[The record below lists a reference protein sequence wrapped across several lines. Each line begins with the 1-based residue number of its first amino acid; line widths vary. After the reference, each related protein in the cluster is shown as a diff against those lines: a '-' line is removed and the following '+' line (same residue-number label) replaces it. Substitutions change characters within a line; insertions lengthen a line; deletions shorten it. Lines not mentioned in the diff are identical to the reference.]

1 MKKTLSV
8 LLSLIMAISV
18 VSGTQTVALAASLG
32 QVKGLAYS
40 NLTTTSVKLKW
51 KKVSNAGGY
60 YVYKYYK
67 SKNEYKKVATVK
79 STNYTVKKLKT
90 GTTYRFTVKAYKKS
104 GKKTTKGKMSS
115 KLCLSTKPAK
125 VKGLVSHIYDTKSIT
140 LTWSKVANASGYCI
154 YKYNP
159 SKKKYEKITEVKS
172 AKAKISSLSSGKSY
186 KFKVRAYR
194 TVEMKRYYG
203 DYSAVYTKST
213 IANTDVKQKLLN
225 GYLYIG
231 SPQSPQLEEIAFYS
245 DGTFIQYLYDCGF
258 SNGNLYAYISGTYN
272 IVNGIV
278 KMHETYYYD
287 YDSGASWNTDSKWNF
302 YYDSNKNYFRS
313 TDYYYGDWCYVRY
326 YYKTSPVSKAD
337 RVSYYQSHICNEIW
351 I

>member
-1 MKKTLSV
+1 MKR
-8 LLSLIMAISV
+8 LIKNKKQKEFLI
-18 VSGTQTVALAASLG
+18 QVAPIYG
-32 QVKGLAYS
+32 EDYFKIRDP
-40 NLTTTSVKLKW
+40 
-51 KKVSNAGGY
+51 
-60 YVYKYYK
+60 
-67 SKNEYKKVATVK
+67 
-79 STNYTVKKLKT
+79 KKLEE
-90 GTTYRFTVKAYKKS
+90 KK
-104 GKKTTKGKMSS
+104 
-115 KLCLSTKPAK
+115 
-125 VKGLVSHIYDTKSIT
+125 
-140 LTWSKVANASGYCI
+140 
-154 YKYNP
+154 
-159 SKKKYEKITEVKS
+159 
-172 AKAKISSLSSGKSY
+172 
-186 KFKVRAYR
+186 
-194 TVEMKRYYG
+194 
-203 DYSAVYTKST
+203 
-213 IANTDVKQKLLN
+213 
-225 GYLYIG
+225 
-231 SPQSPQLEEIAFYS
+231 LEEIVFYS